1 MTTPSTPPAVPP
13 QARFFQWV
21 QGWVSLLLCHSL
33 VKTGVFEQ
41 MAAGPRTA
49 DEIAGACSLHR
60 DTLFR
65 TLRMTIALEIT
76 AREGDRYSLTDL
88 GRAMLKD
95 TGESAFT
102 HVMGVPFFDY
112 LEQHPELGIPFQQT
126 QATYALMTDPPL
138 AAAYDFSPFRTV
150 CDVGGGRGAFLKRI
164 LEAHPTCA
172 ASCSTCPA
180 SRRITC

>member
-1 MTTPSTPPAVPP
+1 MTTPTTPPAVPP

-65 TLRMTIALEIT
+65 TLRMTTALEIT
-76 AREGDRYSLTDL
+76 AREGDCYCFSVVKFHGVGQPGGYTD
-88 GRAMLKD
+88 
-95 TGESAFT
+95 
-102 HVMGVPFFDY
+102 
-112 LEQHPELGIPFQQT
+112 
-126 QATYALMTDPPL
+126 
-138 AAAYDFSPFRTV
+138 
-150 CDVGGGRGAFLKRI
+150 
-164 LEAHPTCA
+164 
-172 ASCSTCPA
+172 
-180 SRRITC
+180 